1 MLDKK
6 RIRLMSKVAM
16 YEKHHIRED
25 LKISSYY
32 KKDYSSMNTLIT
44 LLWATIGYLIIAAVI
59 VFINLDFLLEDLT
72 VQKLVIIVGIAV
84 ALYLII
90 LIVYGIS
97 ASSFYTRKHTKSKQ
111 RVKKYYRDLTRLS
124 KIIEKE
130 SKRR

>member
-32 KKDYSSMNTLIT
+32 KKDYSSLNTLIT
-44 LLWATIGYLIIAAVI
+44 LLWITVGYILLAAII
-59 VFINLDFLLEDLT
+59 VFVNLDVLLEQLT
-72 VQKLVIIVGIAV
+72 IQKLVFVVGCAV
-84 ALYLII
+84 AIYLIL

-97 ASSFYTRKHTKSKQ
+97 ASNLYKTKHTKSKQ
-111 RVKKYYRDLTRLS
+111 RVKKYYRDLTRLG
-124 KIIEKE
+124 KMIAKEKR
-130 SKRR
+130 KR